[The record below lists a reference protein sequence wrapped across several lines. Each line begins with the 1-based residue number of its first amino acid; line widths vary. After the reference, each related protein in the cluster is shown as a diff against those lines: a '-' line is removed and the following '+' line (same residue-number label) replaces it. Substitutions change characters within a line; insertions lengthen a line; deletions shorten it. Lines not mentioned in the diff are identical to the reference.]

1 MAKTDDLIPMR
12 HRPCGTLLG
21 YHHSSRDA
29 KFLLQKDME
38 FLPEVLVDPLCYT
51 CPKCGV
57 ALKGLW
63 EMKRCL
69 DELPPRD
76 NKDED

>member
-1 MAKTDDLIPMR
+1 MPDDLIPMR
-12 HRPCGTLLG
+12 HRSCGTLLG

-29 KFLLQKDME
+29 KFVLRKDME

-51 CPKCGV
+51 CPKCGEKI
-57 ALKGLW
+57 AGMW

-69 DELPPRD
+69 AEISG
-76 NKDED
+76 KHVKEK